1 MNLSDARDTR
11 SDAAQTLVSG
21 TSRITAVYRVVSTAE
36 AIEQR
41 AQSLALEQSVE
52 MPLEAISSAVVLRDI
67 AGRVDAI
74 DDLGGGRFDVRV
86 SLATATTG
94 LEAGQLMSM
103 LFGNASILED
113 VVLWDAEFPD
123 EVFRAFAGPRHGLA
137 GFRARLGARDR
148 ALTASVLKPQGLAP
162 ARLGDLAARLADGGI
177 DIIKDDHGLADQSY
191 SPFADRVAAVT
202 DRLRPSDAVGRYVPS
217 LSGSLDQLRT
227 QVRIAN
233 EHDVH
238 AVLIA
243 PLIVGLPAF
252 HALVRECPDTAFM
265 VHPALAGVARISP
278 PLLLG
283 KLFRLFG
290 ADATIF
296 PNHGGRFG
304 YSRETC
310 RAIATATRQPWHGLR
325 AGAPVPAGGMTLD
338 RVTEMLA
345 FYDRDVILL
354 IGGALLAAGDDLT
367 QQVRAFTR
375 RVTAG

>member
-1 MNLSDARDTR
+1 M
-11 SDAAQTLVSG
+11 
-21 TSRITAVYRVVSTAE
+21 AVYRVVSTPD

-52 MPLEAISSAVVLRDI
+52 MPLEAISSAEVLRDI
-67 AGRVDAI
+67 VGRVEAI
-74 DDLGGGRFDVRV
+74 DDLGEGRFEVRV

-113 VVLWDAEFPD
+113 VVLSDAEFPD
-123 EVFRAFAGPRHGLA
+123 DVLRAFAGPRHGLA

-148 ALTASVLKPQGLAP
+148 ALTASALKPQGLAP

-202 DRLRPSDAVGRYVPS
+202 DRLRSVDAVGRYLPS
-217 LSGSLDQLRT
+217 LSGSLDQLRA
-227 QVRIAN
+227 QARIAN

-243 PLIVGLPAF
+243 PLVVGLPAF
-252 HALVRECPDTAFM
+252 HALVREFPGTTFM
-265 VHPALAGVARISP
+265 AHPALSGAARISP

-310 RAIATATRQPWHGLR
+310 RAVATATRRPWRGLC

-338 RVTEMLA
+338 RVTEMLE

-354 IGGALLAAGDDLT
+354 IGGALLAAGNDLT
-367 QQVRAFTR
+367 EQARAFTR
-375 RVTAG
+375 RVAAGC